1 MHRTLLLAKIAA
13 WTWTI
18 AIYCCLAERVAAA
31 LWMSCTPAQAVKA
44 LGWFLSIEKGVTFDK
59 IQFVLLPVIL
69 WLMHNKRLGEI
80 FASFPMRFRHSS
92 LILSTMNAVSIFIV
106 IAAIPRIVDGGIPAL
121 PSLLGIVASMILVN
135 VSSGAP
141 LTLQAISWVVR
152 WPGTEEAWMK
162 DTSPRR
168 MNWPS
173 LLKYT
178 DPQACRWQLLLQI
191 FFLIS

>member
-121 PSLLGIVASMILVN
+121 AFAVGNIGFYDIGERIYWCSMDSTGDQLGRSLAWYRGSMDEGRLATPHEQAVIAKVYG
-135 VSSGAP
+135 SSSKQMAAVTP
-141 LTLQAISWVVR
+141 DLFA
-152 WPGTEEAWMK
+152 
-162 DTSPRR
+162 D
-168 MNWPS
+168 
-173 LLKYT
+173 
-178 DPQACRWQLLLQI
+178 
-191 FFLIS
+191 